1 MADSLRRWGPG
12 LDFEV
17 AESGDDLPVGQH
29 QLICIGRALDE
40 ATANVDTDTD
50 SLIQTTIKVSV
61 RGQDRAAPSPCTQYA
76 AQLKTLNLVS
86 PMVITSPS
94 STMLNTLFPMEIVP
108 DSFSEPALSE
118 LELCECI
125 VHGADAW
132 SAVGLK

>member
-29 QLICIGRALDE
+29 QLICI
-40 ATANVDTDTD
+40 
-50 SLIQTTIKVSV
+50 QTTIK
-61 RGQDRAAPSPCTQYA
+61 
-76 AQLKTLNLVS
+76 LKTLNLVS

>member
-50 SLIQTTIKVSV
+50 SLIQTTIK
-61 RGQDRAAPSPCTQYA
+61 
-76 AQLKTLNLVS
+76 LKTLNLVS